1 MNKWLH
7 NRNLVSGIILFLF
20 SIWYYVNAQALP
32 QQSEGGLAPSYFPS
46 FLALI
51 LAILSLYVVVDSLI
65 RISRNKKENE
75 EQYEK
80 KDHKTVA
87 ILILFL
93 IVYII
98 LFKYLGFIITT
109 ILYLTAAMSMLKAG
123 KLIKLVPIAVIIT
136 LSIYFVFS
144 KGFHIPLN

>member
-1 MNKWLH
+1 
-7 NRNLVSGIILFLF
+7 VSGIILFLF
-20 SIWYYVNAQALP
+20 SIWYFVNAQALP
-32 QQSEGGLAPSYFPS
+32 QGSGGGLPPGYLPS
-46 FLALI
+46 FLALT
-51 LAILSLYVVVDSLI
+51 LAVLSLYVVVNSLI
-65 RISRNKKENE
+65 KISRNKKENQE
-75 EQYEK
+75 NEYEK

-109 ILYLTAAMSMLKAG
+109 ILYMTTVMSLLKAG